1 MVNKIETGN
10 RIKQIRLSKG
20 DTLEEFGVRI
30 ARVLNIPSRK
40 APSKSNVSKW
50 EAGSSL
56 PNKTRLKA
64 IADIGEITVEE
75 LLYGSPNVTVSVDIE
90 QSDNL
95 VKYVDSKRQ
104 VIKQELDLFKKSA
117 VEGLFSGI
125 GLAKGLGDKGV
136 EDYKRHEERIKDLEI
151 FGKKYI
157 EIYYD
162 NYTYE
167 KYLQDYPNSDPEGFQ
182 EYKDKEWEVFK
193 EVLDN
198 FWEAY
203 DISATYSI
211 DDWINKRFTDQIR
224 EKLLEILAK
233 ADNSHKV
240 DNYINELVQPILD
253 EAANEINNIN
263 ITDIE

>member
-56 PNKTRLKA
+56 PNTTRLKA

-211 DDWINKRFTDQIR
+211 DDWINNRFTDQIR

>member
-56 PNKTRLKA
+56 PNTTRLKA

-211 DDWINKRFTDQIR
+211 DDWINNRFTDQIR

-233 ADNSHKV
+233 ADDSQKV
-240 DNYINELVQPILD
+240 DNYINKLVQPILD
-253 EAANEINNIN
+253 KAANEINNIN
-263 ITDIE
+263 ITDID